1 MQRRYVRV
9 YTVLKGRSFLSKMPR
24 YMITKQLW
32 AYIKEK
38 DLQNPSNKRQ
48 VRMCDK
54 KDSSLIGVQI
64 VCDETLTSLFGK
76 GTVE

>member
-1 MQRRYVRV
+1 
-9 YTVLKGRSFLSKMPR
+9 
-24 YMITKQLW
+24 MITKQLW